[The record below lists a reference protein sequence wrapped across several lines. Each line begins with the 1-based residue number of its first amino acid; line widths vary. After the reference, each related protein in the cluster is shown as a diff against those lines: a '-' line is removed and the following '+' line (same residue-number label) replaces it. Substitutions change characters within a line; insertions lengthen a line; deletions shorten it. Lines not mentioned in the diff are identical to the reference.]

1 MFISSDTVDLNIP
14 LLRRRCWAMFSSNT
28 VGMDSKPDA
37 GSVTEWSWHTQ
48 GAGYMLEADSAYEP
62 ARESFIHQFIK

>member
-1 MFISSDTVDLNIP
+1 
-14 LLRRRCWAMFSSNT
+14 MFSSNT